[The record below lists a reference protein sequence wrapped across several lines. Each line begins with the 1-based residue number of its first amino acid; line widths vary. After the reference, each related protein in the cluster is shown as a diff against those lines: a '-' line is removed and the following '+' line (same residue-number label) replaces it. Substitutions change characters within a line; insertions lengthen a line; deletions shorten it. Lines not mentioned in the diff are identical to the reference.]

1 MPLRLR
7 VLTILLP
14 CFLTSLNAAQL
25 ASFNDAMAAKRDLW
39 GEAAMAQTNGAS
51 YEFFEHLLP
60 PPRYVNSDFLHYP
73 IVLSAPNA
81 RVKARLISNGSGVN
95 LKGGNRSWNDNA
107 TPVFFR
113 VGLDEFRFG
122 DILNRLEEPTL
133 LEGYLPIIEI
143 RYAHGSVIH
152 QLEAFAATEP
162 ELASNGVVFV
172 RFSLA
177 SGTNDWITAQVD
189 AKPLTFTN
197 RMVLDRDGTQ
207 LLYADETWSWE

>member
-1 MPLRLR
+1 MPLRLSAL
-7 VLTILLP
+7 VILLSSCVAYSYGGNLP
-14 CFLTSLNAAQL
+14 
-25 ASFNDAMAAKRDLW
+25 SFNDAMAAKRDLW

-73 IVLSAPNA
+73 IVLSAPNS
-81 RVKARLISNGSGVN
+81 RVKARLVSNGSGVN
-95 LKGGNRSWNDNA
+95 LKGGSRSWNDAA

-122 DILNRLEEPTL
+122 DILNRLEDPTL
-133 LEGYLPIIEI
+133 LDGYLPIIQI

-177 SGTNDWITAQVD
+177 SGTNDWITAHVD
-189 AKPLTFTN
+189 ARPLTFTN
-197 RMVLDRDGTQ
+197 RMVTRP
-207 LLYADETWSWE
+207 